1 MIEFLIIIAIFLMSV
16 TVHEVSHGAVAN
28 WLGDTTAKDLG
39 RLTLNPIVHLDPVG
53 SIIVPL
59 LLAVPALFGA
69 PTMIFGWAKPVP
81 FNPSNFIDEKKG
93 ILLVGI
99 AGPLSNLF
107 LALIFGLFL
116 RFLPPEPLFL
126 REMAVIFYLI
136 VLINTVLAIF
146 NLVPIPPL
154 DGSRVLYSLLPESLH
169 YFYHTLERH
178 GLVILLLFIFFGIQL
193 IMPLI
198 GFVVRLIAGVAPA
211 GIL

>member
-59 LLAVPALFGA
+59 LLAVPAIFGA
-69 PTMIFGWAKPVP
+69 PTIIFGWAKPVP
-81 FNPSNFIDEKKG
+81 FNPSNFTDEKKG

-99 AGPLSNLF
+99 AGPLSNLL
-107 LALIFGLFL
+107 LALIFGLLL
-116 RFLPPEPLFL
+116 RFLPSEPLFL
-126 REMAVIFYLI
+126 GEMAVIFYLI

-154 DGSRVLYSLLPESLH
+154 DGSRVLYGLLPESARD
-169 YFYHTLERH
+169 FYYAFERH
-178 GLVILLLFIFFGIQL
+178 GLVILLLFIFFGIQF
-193 IMPLI
+193 IFPLI
-198 GFVVRLIAGVAPA
+198 QIITQFIAGSPP
-211 GIL
+211 GRIF